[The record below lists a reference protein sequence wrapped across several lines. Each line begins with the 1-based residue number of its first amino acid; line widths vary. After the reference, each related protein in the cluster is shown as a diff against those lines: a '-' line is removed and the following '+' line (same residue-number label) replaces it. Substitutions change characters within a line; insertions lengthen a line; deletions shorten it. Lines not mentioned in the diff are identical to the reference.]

1 MKSEDSQLY
10 KKEQEKYIMEQL
22 DGCQYQGLYMNNHN
36 NTSVVLKNLW
46 LVHNLHDVEVKQF

>member
-1 MKSEDSQLY
+1 
-10 KKEQEKYIMEQL
+10 MEQL
-22 DGCQYQGLYMNNHN
+22 DGCQYQGLYMNIHN